1 MSNKNFGFGTQI
13 RKSPYFD
20 STVKWGATGFS
31 VYNHMYIPRD
41 FGSPEQNFWNLI
53 EKSILCDVA
62 VERQVEITGSDAYK
76 FIQLLTP
83 RDLSKLSV
91 GQCKYVLIVN
101 NDGGILNDPVLL
113 RLAENHFWLSLADS
127 DVLLWAQGVAVN
139 SGLDVKI
146 SEPDVSP
153 LQLQGPTSQEIMVKL
168 FGEDIRDLKY
178 YWLREYQ
185 LDGIPLIVSRT
196 GWSSELGYEIYLRDG
211 SKGNELYEKIMAAG
225 KEHGIQPGHT
235 SSIRRIEG
243 GMLSYHADADIH
255 TNPFELGLDRLVNLD
270 SEINFIGKKALK
282 KIKEKGISR
291 KQVGLVIDCAPLSGP
306 NTTFWPIKKDRKQ
319 IGKVTSAVYSPRL
332 KKNIALAM
340 VSVEQSEIDFIGK
353 EALKKIKQE
362 GIKRKQVGL
371 IIDCDPLSGP
381 NTTFWPIEKDGKKIG
396 KVTSAVYSP
405 RLKKNIALAMIEIN
419 YSELGNRLD
428 VQIHEGKYSATIVEK
443 PFYDPK
449 KNIVKS

>member
-62 VERQVEITGSDAYK
+62 VERQVEITGPDAYK
-76 FIQLLTP
+76 FTQLLTP

-101 NDGGILNDPVLL
+101 NDGGIINDPVLL

-139 SGLDVKI
+139 SGLDIKI

-168 FGEDIRDLKY
+168 FGENIRELKY
-178 YWLREYQ
+178 YWLREYK

-211 SKGNELYEKIMAAG
+211 SRGNELYEKIMEAG

-255 TNPFELGLDRLVNLD
+255 TNPFELGFDRLVNLD
-270 SEINFIGKKALK
+270 ANIN
-282 KIKEKGISR
+282 
-291 KQVGLVIDCAPLSGP
+291 
-306 NTTFWPIKKDRKQ
+306 
-319 IGKVTSAVYSPRL
+319 
-332 KKNIALAM
+332 
-340 VSVEQSEIDFIGK
+340 FIGK

-381 NTTFWPIEKDGKKIG
+381 NTTFWLIEKGGKTIG

-405 RLKKNIALAMIEIN
+405 RLKKNIALAMVDVN
-419 YSELGNRLD
+419 HSELGNQLD
-428 VQIHEGKYSATIVEK
+428 VQTHEGKYSATIVEK

-449 KNIVKS
+449 KKIANS